1 MRLIESL
8 ATTGPLAEVFSDRS
22 LLQSMLE
29 FEVALARAES
39 RFKVIPSTAVEA
51 ITAAAV
57 TCTYDSAG
65 IARETMHAGTPAIP
79 LIKALTECVRSKNSS
94 AAGFVHWGA
103 TSQDV
108 CDTALVLL
116 LRKAQAILQS
126 DLKRLQRA
134 LRRLA
139 EEHAGVVML
148 GRTLLQAAPPTTFG
162 LKAAGW
168 LAAIHRSRERL
179 NAGFQESLVLQFGG
193 ASGTL
198 AALGDKGLQVGQ
210 ALADELHLG
219 YPDAPWHTHRDR
231 FAALVCACGMLTGS
245 LGKMAR
251 DISLMMQTEIA
262 EAEEPVGENRGGS
275 STMPH
280 KHNPVGCSA
289 ALAAAVRVPA
299 LVSSFLSA
307 MVQEHERALGGW
319 QAEWAIISSVVQ
331 SAGLA
336 AAAMA
341 EVAEGLKVNA
351 SQMRATIATHGFIFA
366 ERAMMLLANKLGR
379 DVAHRLLEEAT
390 QKSRQY
396 GIKLSQVLAEMPEVN
411 KHIDP
416 ATLRELE
423 TPEHYL
429 GVAEE
434 FRKRLLAS
442 QNLQP
447 GGTEVAE
454 KKLRTHKI
462 RKQKA
467 TARSQ
472 RPKTK
477 G

>member
-1 MRLIESL
+1 M
-8 ATTGPLAEVFSDRS
+8 ADD
-22 LLQSMLE
+22 LQ
-29 FEVALARAES
+29 
-39 RFKVIPSTAVEA
+39 
-51 ITAAAV
+51 
-57 TCTYDSAG
+57 
-65 IARETMHAGTPAIP
+65 
-79 LIKALTECVRSKNSS
+79 
-94 AAGFVHWGA
+94 
-103 TSQDV
+103 
-108 CDTALVLL
+108 
-116 LRKAQAILQS
+116 
-126 DLKRLQRA
+126 
-134 LRRLA
+134 
-139 EEHAGVVML
+139 
-148 GRTLLQAAPPTTFG
+148 
-162 LKAAGW
+162 
-168 LAAIHRSRERL
+168 
-179 NAGFQESLVLQFGG
+179 
-193 ASGTL
+193 
-198 AALGDKGLQVGQ
+198 
-210 ALADELHLG
+210 LG

-231 FAALVCACGMLTGS
+231 LAALVCACGMLTGS

-262 EAEEPVGENRGGS
+262 EAEEPAGENRGGS

-319 QAEWAIISSVVQ
+319 QAEWAIISSVIQ
-331 SAGLA
+331 STGLA
-336 AAAMA
+336 AAAMV
-341 EVAEGLKVNA
+341 EVAEGLTVNA

-396 GIKLSQVLAEMPEVN
+396 GLKLSHVLAEMPEVK

-416 ATLRELE
+416 ATLREIE
-423 TPEHYL
+423 IPEHYL
-429 GVAEE
+429 GVAEK

-442 QNLQP
+442 QDLQSRR
-447 GGTEVAE
+447 TKVAE
-454 KKLRTHKI
+454 KKPRTHKI